1 MEVVAIGEA
10 LIDILSHDCM
20 HNKAS
25 NSELDFTQFAG
36 GAPANVAVAVAKLGG
51 SSYLLGKV
59 GNDKFGR
66 FLINALKMYNV
77 NTSYVGF
84 SKKGK
89 TALAFVSLDEN
100 GERTFEFYDKDAAHY
115 DLQITDLEPS
125 LFSTPKIVSF
135 CSGSFAKPLVLNTTL
150 HALKHFKESGSVTCF
165 DINFR
170 SAFWDEPLT
179 AKSVIEDVAK
189 TVDVIKASKDELI
202 SLYGIEHIDTTIRSW
217 VDSGVAL
224 VLMTDG
230 GEPIT
235 FSSSSFSGTYPCP
248 KAYVVDTTA
257 AGDAFVGGFLYQIS
271 SLVSNKTEFTDWASN
286 FTNVSKAIDF
296 ATKCG
301 AKTVAT
307 FGAFDA
313 LPTYH
318 DISASTLKSS
328 CRC

>member
-10 LIDILSHDCM
+10 LIDLLSNDCM
-20 HNKAS
+20 HNTAS
-25 NSELDFTQFAG
+25 NSELNFTQFAG

-59 GNDKFGR
+59 GDDKFGL
-66 FLINALKMYNV
+66 FLIKALKMYNV

-84 SKKGK
+84 SKKSK
-89 TALAFVSLDEN
+89 TALAFVSLDES
-100 GERTFEFYDKDAAHY
+100 GERTFDFYDKNAAHY
-115 DLQITDLEPS
+115 DLQIADLDPS
-125 LFSTPKIVSF
+125 LFLTPKIVSF

-150 HALKHFKESGSVTCF
+150 HALKHFKKAGSVICF

-170 SAFWDEPLT
+170 LAFWDEPLT
-179 AKSVIEDVAK
+179 AKSIIDDVAK

-202 SLYGIEHIDTTIRSW
+202 ALYGIEHIETTIKSW
-217 VDSGVAL
+217 VDSGVSL

-235 FSSSSFSGTYPCP
+235 FTSSSFSGTYPCP
-248 KAYVVDTTA
+248 QAHVVDTTA
-257 AGDAFVGGFLYQIS
+257 GGDAFVGGFLYQVA
-271 SLVSNKTEFTDWASN
+271 SLVSNKSEFTDWANN
-286 FTNVSKAIDF
+286 FANVSKAIDF

-301 AKTVAT
+301 AKAVAK

-313 LPTYH
+313 LPTHH
-318 DISASTLKSS
+318 DMSASTLNSANIA
-328 CRC
+328 